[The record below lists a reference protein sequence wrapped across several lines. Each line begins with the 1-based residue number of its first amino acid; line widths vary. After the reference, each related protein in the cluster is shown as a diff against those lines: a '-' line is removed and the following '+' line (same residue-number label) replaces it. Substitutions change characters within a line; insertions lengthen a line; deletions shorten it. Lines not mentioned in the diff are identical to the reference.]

1 MLHLHAHGCYLAAMR
16 NSFRYL
22 LVGFAFVA
30 GSLFA
35 LAGVASAQDDSSD
48 AYVLSET
55 TSRTAELP
63 ATASAASADSA
74 SASADA
80 LAFTGSDVVLL
91 SAVGGVAVVAGGAI
105 LAARRR
111 VAGA

>member
-1 MLHLHAHGCYLAAMR
+1 MLHLREDGCYLPDMR
-16 NSFRYL
+16 NSLRYL

-48 AYVLSET
+48 AYVLSNTAE
-55 TSRTAELP
+55 RTAELP
-63 ATASAASADSA
+63 ASAAAA
-74 SASADA
+74 SSSGSSEASA

-111 VAGA
+111 VAQA

>member
-1 MLHLHAHGCYLAAMR
+1 MR
-16 NSFRYL
+16 NSLRYL

-48 AYVLSET
+48 AYVLSNTE
-55 TSRTAELP
+55 SRTAELP
-63 ATASAASADSA
+63 AAASASTGSSGSA
-74 SASADA
+74 EANS

-111 VAGA
+111 VAQA